1 VTLERQPHQARERT
15 MTTPPPIAFEPAAK
29 PAPARRDTGAG
40 DAHSFADTMQAQRA
54 NDRATAT
61 AATAADGRGQARPAD
76 AAQPNPADRSAARA
90 STGHQGG
97 NTGANQGAAANA
109 DTAAATPG
117 QTKADGSPATGRG
130 SDQGAINS
138 AGASDGGAK
147 KANAAVQAA
156 QGRAAAAVKAAQM
169 DAARA
174 GTLAA
179 QPRGTTIDGH
189 SVSTVVQDAGSGQA
203 RPVNAATA
211 LAAHTAT
218 AVSGSAGKG
227 ASAAKTSQT
236 DVNETSKTGTGTANV
251 SDRADPTAKAL
262 KEALSGQADA
272 RGARSGEEAA
282 DPRGQRTDHRT
293 GGQRTAAAGMN
304 PALRAAAEAVQQ
316 QLSGSAGG
324 QTTSQTAGQTAGQAA
339 AQTAG
344 QSANQAAALS
354 SAPGQTF
361 DPVLQNTGPQPGGA
375 GQPGSLAAA
384 GKAAASAGTGA
395 GNPAPTA
402 PPAEQIAVQMQRAA
416 QQGQSRVQIRLNPAE
431 LGRIDVKLD
440 VGDDG
445 HVRAALAVDKPE
457 TLDLMQ
463 RDPRALE
470 RALQAAGLKT
480 DPGSLSFNLRDDGT
494 GQGGTAGGDG
504 RDRPDGRP
512 GQLTGDPAGDAAI
525 PAESLRA
532 NLPADGR
539 VDIRV

>member
-1 VTLERQPHQARERT
+1 

-54 NDRATAT
+54 NDRATPAGGPV
-61 AATAADGRGQARPAD
+61 ADGRAQARPAD
-76 AAQPNPADRSAARA
+76 AAQPTPADRSAAQA
-90 STGHQGG
+90 NTGHQGG
-97 NTGANQGAAANA
+97 NTGPNQG
-109 DTAAATPG
+109 TAAASADKAASAPG
-117 QTKADGSPATGRG
+117 QTKADGTPAAGRG
-130 SDQGAINS
+130 SDQGAAKAAEAAAKS
-138 AGASDGGAK
+138 AGAADVSAK
-147 KANAAVQAA
+147 TANADVTAA
-156 QGRAAAAVKAAQM
+156 LSRAAAAAKAAPQ
-169 DAARA
+169 A
-174 GTLAA
+174 GPTAA
-179 QPRGTTIDGH
+179 QARGTTIDGQR
-189 SVSTVVQDAGSGQA
+189 VNAVVQDIRPGQA

-218 AVSGSAGKG
+218 AVSGSAGNG
-227 ASAAKTSQT
+227 ETAAKTSQT
-236 DVNETSKTGTGTANV
+236 DGAGASKTGTSTANV
-251 SDRADPTAKAL
+251 GDRTDPTAKAL
-262 KEALSGQADA
+262 KEALTGQADG

-282 DPRGQRTDHRT
+282 DARGQRTDNRT

-316 QLSGSAGG
+316 QLSGSAGAQTTG
-324 QTTSQTAGQTAGQAA
+324 QTTSQTAGQTTGQAT

-344 QSANQAAALS
+344 QSANQAAALTA
-354 SAPGQTF
+354 APGQTF

-445 HVRAALAVDKPE
+445 HVRAVLAVDKPE

-532 NLPADGR
+532 SLPADGR